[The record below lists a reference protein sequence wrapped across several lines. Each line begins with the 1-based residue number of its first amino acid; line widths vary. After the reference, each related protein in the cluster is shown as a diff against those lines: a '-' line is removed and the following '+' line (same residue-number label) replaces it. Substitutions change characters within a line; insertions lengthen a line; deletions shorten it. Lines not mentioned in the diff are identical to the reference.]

1 MPRMTCTPNITDTHA
16 TENPA
21 TGAVE
26 STASTEREKDPMLSI
41 IMPVY
46 NAATTLEASLESVF
60 SQSLHDFE
68 LICVDDGSTDESPK
82 LLRAAAE
89 RDGRVRVLTQNN
101 AGAGAA
107 RNAGMATARGRYI
120 SFLDPDD
127 LYPDAEALAELV
139 AGAEEHG
146 AQICGGSFSSF
157 RGEQPTTVRHEFTPS
172 LWGYVFEQ
180 DGMVSY
186 EDYQFDYGFHRFVY
200 KRSLLQESGIVFP
213 SCRRFQDPPFF
224 ARAMIAT
231 GEFYALARPTYL
243 YRKRSKPIKWTAEKT
258 CEFLRGCTELLNIS
272 RENGLDRLHALA
284 MARVYENGR
293 GQKETLPHG
302 SREAREVVERLREA
316 ARPEVLREDD
326 FVTARQ
332 FENSLRMRFAP
343 SPARR
348 IARAVKR
355 RLR

>member
-16 TENPA
+16 TENSA
-21 TGAVE
+21 TGVVE
-26 STASTEREKDPMLSI
+26 STAGTGREKDPMLSI

-46 NAATTLEASLESVF
+46 NAATTLETSLESVF

-68 LICVDDGSTDESPK
+68 LVCVDDGSTDESPK

-107 RNAGMATARGRYI
+107 RNAGMATSRGRYI
-120 SFLDPDD
+120 CFLDSDD
-127 LYPDAEALAELV
+127 LYPDAKTLADLV
-139 AGAEEHG
+139 AGAEKYA

-157 RGEQPTTVRHEFTPS
+157 RGERPTTVKHEFAPS
-172 LWGYVFEQ
+172 LWGYVFER
-180 DGMVSY
+180 GRTIAY
-186 EDYQFDYGFHRFVY
+186 ADYQFDYGFHRFVY
-200 KRSLLQESGIVFP
+200 RRSLLQEKSISFP
-213 SCRRFQDPPFF
+213 TLRRFEDPPFF
-224 ARAMIAT
+224 VRAMIAA

-243 YRKRSKPIKWTAEKT
+243 YRGHSEFVKWDAEST
-258 CEFLRGCTELLNIS
+258 CAFLRGCTEILDIS
-272 RENGLDRLHALA
+272 RERSLDRLHALA